1 MRDSRRVAPAVSA
14 PAVSAPA
21 VSAPVVSAP
30 VVPAPEPFAAAA
42 AVSDGGRSAMRV
54 LAAAAQVPVFGRTP
68 GPSSGPAVD
77 GRIDLT
83 GLATVPPLRG
93 PTVTGAAAGRA
104 GDHVG
109 GAMLPP
115 PAPNTVSLSDGTR
128 ISFRAVEESLVPE
141 YA

>member
-14 PAVSAPA
+14 P
-21 VSAPVVSAP
+21 
-30 VVPAPEPFAAAA
+30 VVPALEPFAAAD

-68 GPSSGPAVD
+68 GPNSGPAAGPAVD

-104 GDHVG
+104 ADHVG